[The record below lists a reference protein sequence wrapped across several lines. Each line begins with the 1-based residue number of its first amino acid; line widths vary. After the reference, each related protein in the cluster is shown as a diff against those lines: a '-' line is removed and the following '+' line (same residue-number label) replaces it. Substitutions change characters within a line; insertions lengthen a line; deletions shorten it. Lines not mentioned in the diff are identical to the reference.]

1 MNFVLNIYMKRLFL
15 IILPLFLLGIF
26 CANAQTVSNVHST
39 FSCPGEVTI
48 TYDLNTPAPVGITV
62 YYSTDNGQT
71 YHPCATVSG
80 NLRNQSTGSGKN
92 VIWDLKADGFR
103 TGFFVFKVEPE
114 CVMINGLCWA
124 TRNVDKPGTF
134 VDNPEDAGMFY
145 QWNRNIGWS
154 ATDPMINS
162 NGGTVWDESYPTGT
176 TWEKAN
182 DPCPSGWRV
191 PTLDEYKKLLDRE
204 KVSYGFSNEKD
215 IIGLRCTDKASGKSI
230 FLPAAGFR
238 SITNGKLYYV
248 GDEGNYW
255 SSTQDVYVNYYAYII
270 SFEMDGPY
278 PVYWHDYFRSY
289 GNCVRCVAD

>member
-1 MNFVLNIYMKRLFL
+1 MKTHQENKKTNGRPNVKAYFQRLMILMAAIMVSTVLVGCDEIN
-15 IILPLFLLGIF
+15 GDD
-26 CANAQTVSNVHST
+26 N
-39 FSCPGEVTI
+39 
-48 TYDLNTPAPVGITV
+48 LNNP
-62 YYSTDNGQT
+62 NGT
-71 YHPCATVSG
+71 TTKEAG
-80 NLRNQSTGSGKN
+80 
-92 VIWDLKADGFR
+92 
-103 TGFFVFKVEPE
+103 
-114 CVMINGLCWA
+114 VMINGVKWA

-134 VDNPEDAGMFY
+134 TAKPENTGMYY
-145 QWNRNIGWS
+145 QWNRKVGWS